1 MENITS
7 LNSPHIERVKALVG
21 PRGKKN
27 RELENSFV
35 AEGVQQSL
43 RHFFLKWARVW
54 Q

>member
-35 AEGVQQSL
+35 AEGVQAVSEAL
-43 RHFFLKWARVW
+43 LPKWVRVW